1 MDGALPAVA
10 AHDGA
15 MPQTREHILLD
26 RQVGVPYN
34 VVFLNKC
41 DAVEDPEL
49 LDLVELEVRDLLKS
63 YKFPGDD
70 IPVIRGS
77 ALKAM
82 DDDPEW
88 VKKIDELME
97 AVDSYIPVP
106 ERAIDKPFLM
116 PIEDI
121 FSISGRGTVVTGRIE
136 RGLVKVGEEMEIV
149 GFKIGRAHV

>member
-1 MDGALPAVA
+1 
-10 AHDGA
+10 
-15 MPQTREHILLD
+15 
-26 RQVGVPYN
+26 
-34 VVFLNKC
+34 
-41 DAVEDPEL
+41 
-49 LDLVELEVRDLLKS
+49 

-82 DDDPEW
+82 DDDPVW
-88 VKKIDELME
+88 VKKIDELMD

-136 RGLVKVGEEMEIV
+136 RGIVKVGEEMEIV
-149 GFKIGRAHV
+149 GFKPTFNTVITGVEMFKKRLDEGRAGDNVEQLLRGAKDDDVERGQGVADEGSVR